1 MEESEFARHPG
12 MAQAEGFGAILFEK
26 SAAMAGQRGN
36 RMTQSTSDIR
46 NIALVGHAGS
56 GKTLLAEALLYAAG
70 AIRAKGSLARGTT
83 VCDHDPQAR
92 RLLHSVDATLCRLE
106 SGGAQVNL
114 FDTPGFPDFIGRTLP
129 VLEAV
134 ETAAVVVNAAAGVEP
149 MAQRMMDF
157 ARERGLCRI
166 VIINRI
172 DARDAHPEQTLA
184 EIREQ
189 FGRECLP
196 VNLPAGKG
204 ASVVDCFFQNDGEAT
219 DFSSVRQAHTEII
232 DQVVEVDDA
241 LMALYLE
248 QGEEL
253 APEQLHDPF
262 EKALR
267 EGHLVPVCFVSA
279 ETGAGIP
286 ELLEVLARLMPNPAE
301 GNPPPFLKGEGD
313 AAVRVEIVPEPSRH
327 AIAHVFKITMDPFVG
342 KLGLF
347 RVHQGTIRPGS
358 QLFVGDGRKPVRVAH
373 LFRMQGKEHSEVP
386 VAVPGDICAVAKVD
400 ELHFDAVLHD
410 SHDEDAFHLKSIAFP
425 PAMLGV
431 AIEPERRGDEHKLA
445 EALHKLVAE
454 DPCVRVEHN
463 TSVNETVL
471 YGMGD
476 LHLRVMTE
484 RMSERYGV
492 AVKTRPPSIPYRE
505 TITRPAEGHHR
516 HKKQTGGAGQ
526 FGEVYLRIEPLSR
539 GSGFEFV
546 DDVVGGAI
554 PNQFIPAVEKGIR
567 HALAEGAVAGFP
579 LQDIR
584 VSVYDGK
591 YHSVDSKEVAFVSA
605 GRKAFLDAVQKA
617 APAVLEP
624 IVHVEINAP
633 GTVMGD
639 ITADL
644 ATRRARID
652 GNEAR
657 ARGRIIVSAYVPL
670 AEVTDYQNR
679 LKALTGGEGSFTLQL
694 SHYDPVPP
702 RKQQELATAWKPAAG
717 EE

>member
-1 MEESEFARHPG
+1 MS
-12 MAQAEGFGAILFEK
+12 K
-26 SAAMAGQRGN
+26 STA
-36 RMTQSTSDIR
+36 DIR

-56 GKTLLAEALLYAAG
+56 GKTLLAEALLFGAG
-70 AIRAKGSLARGTT
+70 SIRAKGSLARGTT

-92 RLLHSVDATLCRLE
+92 RLLHSVDATLCWFE
-106 SGGAQVNL
+106 SGNAHVNL
-114 FDTPGFPDFIGRTLP
+114 IDTPGFPDFIGRTLP

-157 ARERGLCRI
+157 ARDRGLCRI
-166 VIINRI
+166 VIVNKI
-172 DARDAHPEQTLA
+172 DARDARTSATL
-184 EIREQ
+184 EKIREQ

-196 VNLPAGKG
+196 VNLPAAGGSK
-204 ASVVDCFFQNDGEAT
+204 VIDCFFHNDGEAT
-219 DFSSVRQAHTEII
+219 DFSSVSQAHTEII
-232 DQVVEVDDA
+232 DQVVEVDDE

-253 APEQLHDPF
+253 EPEQLHDPF

-286 ELLEVLARLMPNPAE
+286 ELLEVLSRLMPNPAE
-301 GNPPPFLKGEGD
+301 GNPPPFLKGEGAD
-313 AAVRVEIVPEPSRH
+313 ALRVDVVPEPSRH
-327 AIAHVFKITMDPFVG
+327 AIAHVFKVTVDPFVG

-347 RVHQGTIRPGS
+347 RMHQGTIGTGA
-358 QLFVGDGRKPVRVAH
+358 QLFVGDARKPVRIAH
-373 LFRMQGKEHSEVP
+373 LFRMQGKEHTEVP
-386 VAVPGDICAVAKVD
+386 QAIPGDICAVAKLD
-400 ELHFDAVLHD
+400 ELHYDAVLHD

-445 EALHKLVAE
+445 EALHKLAAE
-454 DPCVRVEHN
+454 DPCVRIEHH
-463 TSVNETVL
+463 SSGNETVL

-484 RMSERYGV
+484 RMGERYGV
-492 AVKTRPPSIPYRE
+492 AVRTRPPSIPYRE

-526 FGEVYLRIEPLSR
+526 FGEVYLRIEPLVR
-539 GSGFEFV
+539 GAGFEFV

-657 ARGRIIVSAYVPL
+657 ARGRIVVSAYVPL

-702 RKQQELATAWKPAAG
+702 RKQQELASAWKPAAG